1 MSILRKLITAV
12 KGGAT
17 EVGEAIVDSQAIRIL
32 DQEIRNSEA
41 SLVKAKQELTNI
53 MAQKMG
59 VKRKVDDLNT
69 KIDEHMNYARQA
81 LAKNDEG
88 LAGEIAQKIA
98 EFQNDLDPQTA
109 LLDSY
114 VASVKQL
121 KETIRKTENS
131 LNTMKREVAIVK
143 STESV
148 QKAQAALASRTS
160 GSNSSMLNA
169 SESIKRIKERQ
180 THNADRMNA
189 ALEMEK
195 EASGDDLAAKME
207 AAGIIGG
214 KSSGADILSQLKTE
228 SK

>member
-12 KGGAT
+12 RGGAT

-32 DQEIRNSEA
+32 DQEIRNSES

-81 LAKNDEG
+81 LSKKDEG

-131 LNTMKREVAIVK
+131 LSTMKREVAIVK

-148 QKAQAALASRTS
+148 QKAQSALASRTS

-180 THNADRMNA
+180 QNNADRMNA

-195 EASGDDLAAKME
+195 DATGDDLAAKMQ
-207 AAGIIGG
+207 AAGIISG
-214 KSSGADILSQLKTE
+214 KSSSADILSKLRTE